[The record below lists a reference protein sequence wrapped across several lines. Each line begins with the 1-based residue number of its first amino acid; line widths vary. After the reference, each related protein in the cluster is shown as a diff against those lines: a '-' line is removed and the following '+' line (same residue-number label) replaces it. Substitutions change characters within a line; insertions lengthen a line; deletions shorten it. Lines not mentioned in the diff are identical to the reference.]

1 MIAIYFIA
9 LSIAIFAIGVSGVA
23 ASRHFLMAG
32 LSIEVM
38 LLASTLL
45 AVTLFYY
52 YSSASSVISLLLS
65 LWSVAAAETMAFMVL
80 YRYLVKWN
88 LGMDITKLS
97 KLRH

>member
-9 LSIAIFAIGVSGVA
+9 LSIAIFALGTGGVTS
-23 ASRHFLMAG
+23 SKHFLMMG

-52 YSSASSVISLLLS
+52 SSTSSVLPLLLS
-65 LWSVAAAETMAFMVL
+65 LWSVASAETMAFIVL
-80 YRYLVKWN
+80 YHYTAKWN
-88 LGMDITKLS
+88 SSMDLTKLS